1 MLSAECSDS
10 RESVLA
16 IPYSRDVAA
25 ELAADNDSIVFAR
38 NGKLVTTLLNINPA
52 LAPRAVYKPL
62 RPEDVNVEVTS
73 GADGMRSTLD
83 AADREFDRTAYVRM

>member
-1 MLSAECSDS
+1 M
-10 RESVLA
+10 LA